1 MPCSF
6 VRLLAVSLLLVFS
19 QPAWAVRT
27 DVVHLHNGDRI
38 TGEVKSLKRGKLEFK
53 TDHMGT
59 LFIEWADIRE
69 IVSATGQ
76 AVELTNGQ
84 RFYGS
89 LDKPEGE
96 EMMFVKTAEGTVGVN
111 TLDVIAMYPVE
122 AGFWERL
129 DLDVSLG
136 FSWDKGSN
144 VGKYNLGLDT
154 VYRRPQSIT
163 RAGFSTEIT
172 TQNETDSTTRANLSA
187 NHNIFKKSKRFT
199 TYFGN
204 MDHNDELGIDLRT
217 MLGAGYGWVPIRSQR
232 NWFSLAAGLDVNH
245 EIPIIGEAE
254 TNLEGVG
261 MLMYEY
267 YKYSTP
273 ERSFKVNLFVFPS
286 ITDFGRWRADFSTDF
301 SFEIVNDFFWKFE
314 LYASYDSAP
323 ISKEGASS
331 DYGVTSS
338 IAYKF

>member
-1 MPCSF
+1 MPSSF
-6 VRLLAVSLLLVFS
+6 VRLLPVILLLVFS
-19 QPAWAVRT
+19 QLAWAVRT
-27 DVVHLHNGDRI
+27 DVVYLKNGDRI
-38 TGEVKSLKRGKLEFK
+38 TGEVKSLQRGKLEYK

-59 LFIEWADIRE
+59 LYIEWDDIKE
-69 IVSATGQ
+69 IISATGQ
-76 AVELTNGQ
+76 VIELTNGQ
-84 RFYGS
+84 RFYGP
-89 LDKPEGE
+89 LDKPENE
-96 EMMFVKTAEGTVGVN
+96 DMMFVNTAEGTVGVN

-122 AGFWERL
+122 AGFWDRL
-129 DLDVSLG
+129 DLEASLG

-163 RAGFSTEIT
+163 RAGISTEIT
-172 TQNETDSTTRANLSA
+172 TQNEADSTTRATVNT
-187 NHNIFKKSKRFT
+187 NHNIFMQNKRFR

-204 MDHNDELGIDLRT
+204 LEHNDELGIDLRT
-217 MLGAGYGWVPIRSQR
+217 MLGAGYGWVPIRSQK

-286 ITDFGRWRADFSTDF
+286 ITDFGRWRADFTTNF

-314 LYASYDSAP
+314 LYANYDSAP
-323 ISKEGASS
+323 ISKEGATS

>member
-1 MPCSF
+1 
-6 VRLLAVSLLLVFS
+6 
-19 QPAWAVRT
+19 VRT
-27 DVVHLHNGDRI
+27 DVVYLHNGDRI

-59 LFIEWADIRE
+59 LYIEWDDIQE
-69 IVSATGQ
+69 VVSNTGQ

-84 RFYGS
+84 RFYGP
-89 LDKPEGE
+89 LEKPENTV
-96 EMMFVKTAEGTVGVN
+96 MVYVKTDEGTVGVN

-122 AGFWERL
+122 ANFWERL
-129 DLDVSLG
+129 DLEVSLG

-144 VGKYNLGLDT
+144 VGKYNLALDT
-154 VYRRPQSIT
+154 TYRRPQTIT
-163 RAGFSTEIT
+163 RSGLSTEVT
-172 TQNETDSTTRANLSA
+172 TQNEADSTTRANIYS
-187 NHNIFKKSKRFT
+187 NHNIFMPNKRFR

-204 MDHNDELGIDLRT
+204 IDHNDELGIDMRA

-245 EIPIIGEAE
+245 EIPIDGESE

-286 ITDFGRWRADFSTDF
+286 ITDIGRWRADFNTDF
-301 SFEIVNDFFWKFE
+301 SFEIVNDFFWKF
-314 LYASYDSAP
+314 AIFANYDSDPVSA
-323 ISKEGASS
+323 EGATS
-331 DYGVTSS
+331 DYGVNSS